1 MSNNSKQLTVVR
13 SLVFG
18 LKSLRDEGFIT
29 LCTLVRLDARVT
41 HLVPMAVTVIGKG
54 LIAIPEQPRNI

>member
-1 MSNNSKQLTVVR
+1 MVR

-41 HLVPMAVTVIGKG
+41 HLVPVAVTVIGKG